1 MATLKINDHGLEVRK
16 YQLLLNSRLRPS
28 PKLTPDGLFGH
39 PTQQAV
45 VAFQQQEG
53 LALDGQI
60 GPKTRA
66 ALGLVQPPRAA
77 GVVVARSVSWMDI
90 AVAELG
96 IHEDSVQGQ
105 QNSRIVEYH
114 QTTSLKATDDETPWC
129 ASFVN
134 WVIRQSGRRGTNSAA
149 AKSWL
154 DWGAAVA
161 VPTMGVVAVIKKKTP
176 GQTQATGSS
185 SGFHV
190 GFFISIS
197 TTQIRILGGNQG
209 DQVKYSDFSLAS
221 YEVKGYRRPL

>member
-1 MATLKINDHGLEVRK
+1 MSTLKINDHGLEIRK
-16 YQLLLNSRLRPS
+16 YQLLLNAHLHPS

-39 PTQQAV
+39 ATQQAV
-45 VAFQQQEG
+45 IAFQQQES

-66 ALGLVQPPRAA
+66 ALGLMRPPRAA
-77 GVVVARSVSWMDI
+77 GVVVARSASWMDI

-105 QNSRIVEYH
+105 QNSRILEYH
-114 QTTSLKATDDETPWC
+114 QTTTLKATDDETPWC

-134 WVIRQSGRRGTNSAA
+134 WVLRQSGRRGTNSAA

-161 VPTMGVVAVIKKKTP
+161 VPAMGVVVVIKKSTS
-176 GQTQATGSS
+176 GVTQGTGSS

-190 GFFISIS
+190 GFFISMS
-197 TTQIRILGGNQG
+197 ALHIRILGGNQG

>member
-16 YQLLLNSRLRPS
+16 YQLLLNSQLRPS

-39 PTQQAV
+39 STQQAV
-45 VAFQQQEG
+45 LAFQQQEG

-66 ALGLVQPPRAA
+66 ALGLVHPPRAA

-96 IHEDSVQGQ
+96 IHEDSMPGQ

-114 QTTSLKATDDETPWC
+114 RTTTLKATDDETPWC

-154 DWGAAVA
+154 DWGTAVA
-161 VPTMGVVAVIKKKTP
+161 VPSMGVVVVIKKKTP
-176 GQTQATGSS
+176 GVTQATGSS

-190 GFFISIS
+190 GFFISLS
-197 TTQIRILGGNQG
+197 ATHIRILGGNQG